1 MIIKNKFFLK
11 IYDYYINYI
20 ASNTI
25 NKNSKNYHGA
35 IDKKDASKIKN
46 KSINKK

>member
-1 MIIKNKFFLK
+1 MIIKNNFFLK

-25 NKNSKNYHGA
+25 N
-35 IDKKDASKIKN
+35 
-46 KSINKK
+46 INKTQLLSFDGRL